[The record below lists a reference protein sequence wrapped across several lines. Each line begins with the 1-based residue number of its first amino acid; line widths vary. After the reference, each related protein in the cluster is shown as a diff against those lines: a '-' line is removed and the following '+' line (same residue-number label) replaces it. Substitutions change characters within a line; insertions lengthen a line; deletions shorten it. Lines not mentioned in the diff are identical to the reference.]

1 MNRKTA
7 TMIDARTDQH
17 PTQRHVTRHEV
28 KSSMW
33 IALKMRT
40 VGTVMKVKTATGNM
54 TGIISLARE
63 AVTMTGI
70 TCSHMMPGRLPM
82 ERAVAVAVTT
92 ETEIEIKIKI
102 STMTHGKD
110 ITVDMKQRHTIH
122 GHPGDARKFA
132 EVVNSVQLLS
142 IILSL
147 NFLTH
152 RIHPTILAE

>member
-17 PTQRHVTRHEV
+17 LTQRHVTRHEV

-40 VGTVMKVKTATGNM
+40 EGTVMKVKTATGDM
-54 TGIISLARE
+54 TGTISLVRE
-63 AVTMTGI
+63 SVAVTTPAI
-70 TCSHMMPGRLPM
+70 TYSHMMPGRAPM
-82 ERAVAVAVTT
+82 EREAVAAVAITMNV
-92 ETEIEIKIKI
+92 ER
-102 STMTHGKD
+102 MTHGKD
-110 ITVDMKQRHTIH
+110 ITDDRKLRHTGH

-132 EVVNSVQLLS
+132 EVVNSVQLISL
-142 IILSL
+142 ILSL

-152 RIHPTILAE
+152 RMHHTIPAG